1 MLSTHFYRLDLPL
14 FFLSFITSK
23 SVHAT
28 KAKIVIK
35 LEKTKIVLNKTEQAI
50 TIEAADNRILFEE
63 FVFESSSGSI
73 LIAYK
78 LKKIKKF
85 CKILSTIAGIVLF
98 LLKVELCFCLYC
110 LNVIIHHLYGSQV
123 LKQ

>member
-1 MLSTHFYRLDLPL
+1 MSSTHFYRLDLPL

-50 TIEAADNRILFEE
+50 IIEAAANIVLFEE
-63 FVFESSSGSI
+63 FVFESTVVPVQ
-73 LIAYK
+73 
-78 LKKIKKF
+78 F
-85 CKILSTIAGIVLF
+85 R
-98 LLKVELCFCLYC
+98 LLM
-110 LNVIIHHLYGSQV
+110 N
-123 LKQ
+123 

>member
-14 FFLSFITSK
+14 FFLSFIT
-23 SVHAT
+23 VHAT

-50 TIEAADNRILFEE
+50 TIEAAANIVLFEE

-73 LIAYK
+73 LIAYE
-78 LKKIKKF
+78 LKRSKSF
-85 CKILSTIAGIVLF
+85 VRF
-98 LLKVELCFCLYC
+98 YLL
-110 LNVIIHHLYGSQV
+110 
-123 LKQ
+123 